1 MYLCAFV
8 YICVYTHVYGYP
20 YTETHTME
28 CYANI
33 KKKRRNSAI
42 CNKTHELWKCCAS
55 KISQRKTNAVWSH
68 LDGEYKKNWTQ
79 KQRVDWSLPGV
90 RMQEKWV
97 KAVRKYKLLVVRRV
111 KFWKSNA

>member
-1 MYLCAFV
+1 
-8 YICVYTHVYGYP
+8 
-20 YTETHTME
+20 ME

-33 KKKRRNSAI
+33 KKKEEEILPFATKHMNFESVM
-42 CNKTHELWKCCAS
+42 LG

-97 KAVRKYKLLVVRRV
+97 KVVRKYKLLVIRWV
-111 KFWKSNA
+111 KFWKSNV